1 MIEWKLPDEDE
12 PGYLRRRRKL
22 AVLLEVSATSR
33 AVDESVEHL
42 LSYVLKPEDR
52 KEAREALLDL
62 SVTEF
67 RNSVLQL
74 MGYKLA
80 AVPDPLGDKSAT
92 R

>member
-1 MIEWKLPDEDE
+1 VIEWKLPDEDE

-52 KEAREALLDL
+52 NEAREALLDL

-80 AVPDPLGDKSAT
+80 AVPDPLGGKSAT

>member
-1 MIEWKLPDEDE
+1 VIEWKLPDEDE

-80 AVPDPLGDKSAT
+80 AVPDPLGDKSGT

>member
-80 AVPDPLGDKSAT
+80 AVPDPLGDKSGT